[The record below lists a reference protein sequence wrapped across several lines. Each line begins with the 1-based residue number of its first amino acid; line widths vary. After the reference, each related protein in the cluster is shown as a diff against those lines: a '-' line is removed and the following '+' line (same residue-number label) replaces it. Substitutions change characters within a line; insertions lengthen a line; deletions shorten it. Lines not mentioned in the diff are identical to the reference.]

1 MYASAPCS
9 SRSVAW
15 GSLRNGNPSP
25 SQKIIIVSRDLDM
38 RRFILGKYVPGNF
51 LPGRRRAVA
60 ILAILTGASCKPDM
74 SSTWLTALGLQEA
87 QLVANVRHTVSIPS
101 LAVASTA
108 LLLGIAI
115 QRVSRNRVSPLGSWV
130 FIVMIIGTKR
140 IG

>member
-1 MYASAPCS
+1 
-9 SRSVAW
+9 
-15 GSLRNGNPSP
+15 
-25 SQKIIIVSRDLDM
+25 M

-51 LPGRRRAVA
+51 LPGRRRVVA